1 MPGGSEIGWH
11 CGRIGRSSRQGAY
24 HDVNRKWV
32 NRKWVNPDGGVRHM
46 GRGEVPK
53 PALDPIAGHG
63 VSERSTDDEADAW
76 T

>member
-1 MPGGSEIGWH
+1 MPRGSELGRH
-11 CGRIGRSSRQGAY
+11 RSRIGHRSRQSAY

>member
-1 MPGGSEIGWH
+1 MPRGSELGRH
-11 CGRIGRSSRQGAY
+11 RSRIGHRSRQSAY
-24 HDVNRKWV
+24 HDV